1 MAFFARVCYT
11 GYMKLLSLFGSKK
24 EQQKPQSKYMIS
36 LDIGT
41 EVMKGLL
48 FSMSNLGVDIWSS
61 YQVHQQTHAMRSGV
75 ILNEETV
82 IENARLCVNKLIE
95 KLEPNEIPSKMVLG
109 MAGELVNG
117 ISIRVAYDRGREAKR
132 KITEEE
138 AHSVVENVISDI
150 LTKGRGELARR
161 LDTTEDNVEV
171 LQITVTGMFAD
182 GAKVDTIVGLTP
194 TEVVLNLYASFAP
207 KSYIKTLRNISQAI
221 NLEIASIVTQPF
233 AVSRSFAGSWDSDF
247 SGIFVDVGGG
257 TTDVALVQRGD
268 TIQTQM
274 YAFGGRAFTK
284 KIAQSMDVSFTVA
297 EGRKIKYATGEL
309 PLDLRDEVRR
319 LIASDVQLWLDAL
332 VVAMEEFENVP
343 EFPPQFY
350 LCGGGAMLPDLK
362 EAILSYPWHKHLP
375 FKHLP
380 KVMLVTPDKLDR
392 IYDKSGLLVHPYD
405 VTPSSLAK
413 FYWDVLRQPQFNYLG
428 TY

>member
-1 MAFFARVCYT
+1 
-11 GYMKLLSLFGSKK
+11 MKLFSLFGGAKK
-24 EQQKPQSKYMIS
+24 PKTTSKYLLS

-61 YQVHQQTHAMRSGV
+61 YQVTQQTHAMRSGV
-75 ILNEETV
+75 ILNQDTV
-82 IENARLCVNKLIE
+82 LENARLCVQKLDE
-95 KLEPNEIPSKMVLG
+95 KLDPDEVPTKMVLG

-117 ISIRVAYDRGREAKR
+117 ISIRVSYDRGRDANR
-132 KITEEE
+132 KITEPE
-138 AHSVVENVISDI
+138 ANSVVENVISDI
-150 LTKGRGELARR
+150 LTKGKGELAKR

-182 GAKVDTIVGLTP
+182 GLKVDTVVGLAS
-194 TEVVLNLYASFAP
+194 EEIVLNLYASFAP
-207 KSYIKTLRNISQAI
+207 KTYVAKLREISQALD
-221 NLEIASIVTQPF
+221 LEIASIVTQPF
-233 AVSRSFAGSWDSDF
+233 AVSRSFAGSWDSQF
-247 SGIFVDVGGG
+247 SGIFIDIGGG
-257 TTDVALVQRGD
+257 TTDVALVQNGD

-284 KIAQSMDVSFTVA
+284 KIAQAMDVSYNIA
-297 EGRKIKYATGEL
+297 EGRKIKYSTGEL
-309 PLDLRDEVRR
+309 PQDLRDEVRR
-319 LIASDVQLWLDAL
+319 LLAPDVQLWLDAL

-343 EFPPQFY
+343 EFPAQFF

-375 FKHLP
+375 FKRLP
-380 KVMLVTPDKLDR
+380 KVLLVTPDKLDR
-392 IYDKSGLLVHPYD
+392 VYDKSGLLIHPYD
-405 VTPSSLAK
+405 VTPASLAK
-413 FYWDVLRQPQFNYLG
+413 FYWDVIRQPNLNYLG

>member
-1 MAFFARVCYT
+1 MALF
-11 GYMKLLSLFGSKK
+11 SLFGGQKK
-24 EQQKPQSKYMIS
+24 EAPKQSKYLIS

-48 FSMSNLGVDIWSS
+48 FSMSNLGVDIWST
-61 YQVHQQTHAMRSGV
+61 YQVTQQTHAMRSGM
-75 ILNEETV
+75 ILNPETV
-82 IENARLCVNKLIE
+82 IENAKLCVQKLIE
-95 KLEPNEIPSKMVLG
+95 PLSEEEIPSKMVLG

-117 ISIRVAYDRGREAKR
+117 ISIRVSYDRGADMKR
-132 KITEEE
+132 KVTDVE
-138 AHSVVENVISDI
+138 ANTVVENVIGDI
-150 LTKGRGELARR
+150 LTKGKGELARR

-171 LQITVTGMFAD
+171 LQIQVTGMFAD
-182 GAKVDTIVGLTP
+182 GAKVDTIIGLNP
-194 TEVVLNLYASFAP
+194 MEIVLNLYASFAP
-207 KSYIKTLRNISQAI
+207 KTYIETLRKIAQAL

-233 AVSRSFAGSWDSDF
+233 AVSRSLAGSWDSQF

-257 TTDVALVQRGD
+257 TTDVALVLNGD
-268 TIQTQM
+268 SIQTQM

-284 KIAQSMDVSFTVA
+284 KIAQSMDVSYTVA
-297 EGRKIKYATGEL
+297 EGRKIKYSTGEL

-319 LIASDVQLWLDAL
+319 LIAPDVQLWMDAL
-332 VVAMEEFENVP
+332 VVAMEEFENVE

-362 EAILSYPWHKHLP
+362 EAILRYPWHKYLP
-375 FKHLP
+375 FKRLP

-392 IYDKSGLLVHPYD
+392 VYDKSGLLVHPYD

-413 FYWDVLRQPQFNYLG
+413 FYWEVLRQPQLNYLG

>member
-1 MAFFARVCYT
+1 
-11 GYMKLLSLFGSKK
+11 MKLFSLFGGSKK
-24 EQQKPQSKYMIS
+24 ERPNSKYLLS

-61 YQVHQQTHAMRSGV
+61 YQVSQQTHAMRSGV
-75 ILNEETV
+75 ILNQDTV
-82 IENARLCVNKLIE
+82 LENGRLCVQKLVE
-95 KLEPNEIPSKMVLG
+95 KLDPEEVPTKMVLG

-117 ISIRVAYDRGREAKR
+117 ISIRVSYERGNDARR
-132 KITEEE
+132 KISESE
-138 AHSVVENVISDI
+138 ANSVVENVISDI
-150 LTKGRGELARR
+150 LTKGKGELAKR

-182 GAKVDTIVGLTP
+182 GTKVDSVVGMAA
-194 TEVVLNLYASFAP
+194 EVIVLNLYASFAP
-207 KSYIKTLRNISQAI
+207 KSYVAKLREISEALD
-221 NLEIASIVTQPF
+221 LEIASIVTQPF
-233 AVSRSFAGSWDSDF
+233 AVSRSFAGSWDAQF
-247 SGIFVDVGGG
+247 SGIFIDIGGG
-257 TTDVALVQRGD
+257 TTDVAIVQNGD
-268 TIQTQM
+268 AIQTQM

-284 KIAQSMDVSFTVA
+284 KIAQAMDVSYTVA
-297 EGRKIKYATGEL
+297 EGRKIKYSTGDL
-309 PLDLRDEVRR
+309 PQDLRDEVRR
-319 LIASDVQLWLDAL
+319 LLAPDVQLWLDAL

-343 EFPPQFY
+343 EFPPQFF

-375 FKHLP
+375 FKRLP

-392 IYDKSGLLVHPYD
+392 VYDKSGLLIHPYD
-405 VTPSSLAK
+405 VTPASLAK
-413 FYWDVLRQPQFNYLG
+413 FYWDVLRQPNLNYLG

>member
-1 MAFFARVCYT
+1 
-11 GYMKLLSLFGSKK
+11 MKLFSLFGGVKK
-24 EQQKPQSKYMIS
+24 PKTTSKYLLS

-61 YQVHQQTHAMRSGV
+61 YQVTQQTHAMRSGV
-75 ILNEETV
+75 ILNQDTV
-82 IENARLCVNKLIE
+82 LENARLCVQKLVE
-95 KLEPNEIPSKMVLG
+95 KLDPDEVPTKMVLG

-117 ISIRVAYDRGREAKR
+117 ISIRVSYDRGRDANR
-132 KITEEE
+132 KITEPE
-138 AHSVVENVISDI
+138 ANSVVENVISDI
-150 LTKGRGELARR
+150 LTKGKGELAKR

-182 GAKVDTIVGLTP
+182 GLKVDTVVGLAS
-194 TEVVLNLYASFAP
+194 EEIVLNLYASFAP
-207 KSYIKTLRNISQAI
+207 KTYVAKLREISQALD
-221 NLEIASIVTQPF
+221 LEIASIVTQPF
-233 AVSRSFAGSWDSDF
+233 AVSRSFAGSWDSQF
-247 SGIFVDVGGG
+247 SGIFIDIGGG
-257 TTDVALVQRGD
+257 TTDVALVQNGD

-284 KIAQSMDVSFTVA
+284 KIAQAMDVSYNIA
-297 EGRKIKYATGEL
+297 EGRKIKYSTGEL
-309 PLDLRDEVRR
+309 PQDLRDEVRR
-319 LIASDVQLWLDAL
+319 LLAPDVQLWLDAL

-343 EFPPQFY
+343 EFPAQFF

-375 FKHLP
+375 FKRLP
-380 KVMLVTPDKLDR
+380 KVLLVTPDKLDR
-392 IYDKSGLLVHPYD
+392 VYDKSGLLIHPYD
-405 VTPSSLAK
+405 VTPASLAK
-413 FYWDVLRQPQFNYLG
+413 FYWDVIRQPNLNYLG

>member
-1 MAFFARVCYT
+1 
-11 GYMKLLSLFGSKK
+11 MKFPSLFGA
-24 EQQKPQSKYMIS
+24 QKQPKAQSKYLIS

-48 FSMSNLGVDIWSS
+48 FSMSGLGIDVWSS
-61 YQVHQQTHAMRSGV
+61 YQVQQQTHAMRSGV

-82 IENARLCVNKLIE
+82 IQNAKLCVQKLIE
-95 KLEPNEIPSKMVLG
+95 PLEGDEVPTKMVLG

-117 ISIRVAYDRGREAKR
+117 ISIRVSYDRGNESKK
-132 KITEEE
+132 KITEAE
-138 AHSVVENVISDI
+138 ANSVIENVISDI
-150 LTKGRGELARR
+150 LTKGKGELARR

-171 LQITVTGMFAD
+171 LQITVTGLFAD
-182 GAKVDTIVGLTP
+182 GLKVDTMEGLTP

-207 KSYIKTLRNISQAI
+207 KSYIRILKNISAALD
-221 NLEIASIVTQPF
+221 LEIASIVTQPF
-233 AVSRSFAGSWDSDF
+233 AVSRSFAGSWDSQF
-247 SGIFVDVGGG
+247 SAIFIDVGGG
-257 TTDVALVQRGD
+257 TTDVALVQNGD

-319 LIASDVQLWLDAL
+319 LIAPDVQLWLDAL
-332 VVAMEEFENVP
+332 VVAMEEFENVK

-362 EAILSYPWHKHLP
+362 EAILSYPWHKYLP
-375 FKHLP
+375 FARSA

-392 IYDKSGLLVHPYD
+392 VYDKSGLLVHPYD
-405 VTPSSLAK
+405 VTPTSLAK
-413 FYWDVLRQPQFNYLG
+413 FYWDVLRLPQFNYLG

>member
-1 MAFFARVCYT
+1 
-11 GYMKLLSLFGSKK
+11 MKLFSLFSGSKK
-24 EQQKPQSKYMIS
+24 AQAKSKYLIS

-61 YQVHQQTHAMRSGV
+61 NQVTQQTHAMRSGM
-75 ILNEETV
+75 ILNKETV
-82 IENARLCVNKLIE
+82 LENARLCVQKLTE
-95 KLEPNEIPSKMVLG
+95 KLEPDEQPTKMVLG

-117 ISIRVAYDRGREAKR
+117 ISIRVSYERGAESHKKISESEAN
-132 KITEEE
+132 
-138 AHSVVENVISDI
+138 SVVENVISDI
-150 LTKGRGELARR
+150 LTKGKGELAKR

-182 GAKVDTIVGLTP
+182 GRKVDSIVGLTP
-194 TEVVLNLYASFAP
+194 EEVVLNLYASFAP
-207 KSYIKTLRNISQAI
+207 KTYINTLREISESLG
-221 NLEIASIVTQPF
+221 LEIASIVTQPF
-233 AVSRSFAGSWDSDF
+233 AVSRSFAGSWDAEF
-247 SGIFVDVGGG
+247 SGIFIDVGGG
-257 TTDVALVQRGD
+257 TTDVALVQNGD

-284 KIAQSMDVSFTVA
+284 KIAQSMDVSYTVA

-309 PLDLRDEVRR
+309 PQDLRDEVRR
-319 LIASDVQLWLDAL
+319 LLAPDVQLWLDAL
-332 VVAMEEFENVP
+332 VVAMEEFENVD

-375 FKHLP
+375 FKRLP
-380 KVMLVTPDKLDR
+380 KVLLVTPDKLDR
-392 IYDKSGLLVHPYD
+392 IYDKSGLLIHPYD

-413 FYWDVLRQPQFNYLG
+413 FYWDVLRLPSLNYLG

>member
-1 MAFFARVCYT
+1 
-11 GYMKLLSLFGSKK
+11 
-24 EQQKPQSKYMIS
+24 MIS

-48 FSMSNLGVDIWSS
+48 FSMSDLGVDIWSS
-61 YQVHQQTHAMRSGV
+61 NQVSQQTHAMRSGV
-75 ILNEETV
+75 ILNKETV
-82 IENARLCVNKLIE
+82 LENARLCVQKLVE
-95 KLEPNEIPSKMVLG
+95 KLEPDEIPNRMVLG

-117 ISIRVAYDRGREAKR
+117 ISIKVSYDRGSDANR
-132 KITEEE
+132 KITEPE
-138 AHSVVENVISDI
+138 ANSVVENVISDI
-150 LTKGRGELARR
+150 LTKGRGELAKR

-182 GAKVDTIVGLTP
+182 GKKVDSIVGMAP
-194 TEVVLNLYASFAP
+194 EEVVLNLYASFAP
-207 KSYIKTLRNISQAI
+207 KTYINTLREISESLD
-221 NLEIASIVTQPF
+221 LEIASIVTQPF
-233 AVSRSFAGSWDSDF
+233 AVSRSLTGSWDSQF
-247 SGIFVDVGGG
+247 SGIFIDVGGG
-257 TTDVALVQRGD
+257 TTDVALVQNGD

-284 KIAQSMDVSFTVA
+284 KIAQSMDVSYTVA
-297 EGRKIKYATGEL
+297 EGRKIKYSTGDL
-309 PLDLRDEVRR
+309 PQDLRDEVRR
-319 LIASDVQLWLDAL
+319 LLAPDVQLWLDAL
-332 VVAMEEFENVP
+332 VVAMEEFENVE

-375 FKHLP
+375 FKRLP
-380 KVMLVTPDKLDR
+380 KVLLVTPDKLDR
-392 IYDKSGLLVHPYD
+392 IYDKSGLLIHPYD

-413 FYWDVLRQPQFNYLG
+413 FYWDVLRLPNLNYLG